1 VKIYTK
7 TGDTG
12 DTSLFDGTRVSKTDV
27 RVTAYGE
34 VDELQACLGVARA
47 AGLPPDLDEMC
58 VTMQRDLFAVGA
70 RLADPSHRIAARV
83 EKAVVTDEHI
93 GRLEGWIDRL
103 DEELPPLRHFILSG
117 GTPAGAALHLARAV
131 CRRAERA
138 VLHIGIQAV
147 EPVVIVYLNRVS
159 DLLFTM
165 ARAANHR
172 AGVSETQW

>member
-1 VKIYTK
+1 MKIYTK
-7 TGDTG
+7 TGDAG
-12 DTSLFDGTRVSKTDV
+12 ETSLFDGTRVSKTDL

-34 VDELQACLGVARA
+34 VDELQACLGAARA

-70 RLADPSHRIAARV
+70 RLADPSRKISTRV
-83 EKAVVTDEHI
+83 DKAVVTDAQVAC
-93 GRLEGWIDRL
+93 LERWIDRL
-103 DEELPPLRHFILSG
+103 DAELPPLRHFILSG

-138 VLHIGIQAV
+138 VLHIGAQAV
-147 EPVVIVYLNRVS
+147 EPVVLVYLNRVS